1 MRKFIFTMI
10 LCFSCISISH
20 GQVLIS
26 LLLGDKLNSEKLK
39 FGLDGGVSFTS
50 LSNITGADTRNSFFL
65 GFYFDIIFH
74 QPWSLYTGVM
84 AKSSMGA
91 KGLVPYATGDDLLD
105 QLLEE
110 SSVERKLSYFNV
122 PIMLRYSFQNFI
134 FLEGGMQLGLLHK
147 AEDKFRVNVLD
158 DDEILYT
165 NEIREQY
172 KRLDFGLSVGAGY
185 KLMQGDGISIG
196 LRYYGGLVDIQKEG
210 GAGIRNSA
218 VYIFANI
225 PIGGV
230 KSDAEE

>member
-10 LCFSCISISH
+10 VCFSCISFSH

-39 FGLDGGVSFTS
+39 FGLDGGASFSS
-50 LSNITGADTRNSFFL
+50 LSNIPGADMRNSFFL

-74 QPWSLYTGVM
+74 KPWSLYTGVM
-84 AKSSMGA
+84 VKSSMGA
-91 KGLVPYATGDDLLD
+91 EGLVPYATGDDLLD
-105 QLLEE
+105 QLLAE

-122 PIMLRYSFQNFI
+122 PILIRHSFQNFI
-134 FLEGGMQLGLLHK
+134 FLEGGMQLGLLRK
-147 AEDKFRVNVLD
+147 AEDVFTASTLD
-158 DDEILYT
+158 DDDLSYT
-165 NEIREQY
+165 NEIRDQY

-185 KLMQGDGISIG
+185 KLMQGDGINIG

-210 GAGIRNSA
+210 GTGIRNRA

-230 KSDAEE
+230 KSNSEE